1 MAGLLKKVFG
11 LMSNSRVIIGIVVLI
26 AFVAV
31 GSVIYRMVSGE
42 SDPKFVPNAQY
53 IGDGSGG
60 ASGPGGVGKIKVTM
74 YGVSWCPHSKAAA
87 KPWKEWSAANNGKSI
102 AGVPIE
108 CETVDCEADDA
119 SEAKCQAAGVKGY
132 PTVVAELP
140 SGERAIMEAK
150 TTVNSLTQFVTK
162 MAQSVASGTSL

>member
-1 MAGLLKKVFG
+1 MAGLLKKVSG
-11 LMSNSRVIIGIVVLI
+11 LVPSNRVIIGIVVLI

-31 GSVIYRMVSGE
+31 GSVIYRMVSGQGG
-42 SDPKFVPNAQY
+42 PKFVPNAQY
-53 IGDGSGG
+53 IGDGSGSG
-60 ASGPGGVGKIKVTM
+60 TAGPGVGSIKVTM
-74 YGVSWCPHSKAAA
+74 FGVSWCPHSKAAA

-140 SGERAIMEAK
+140 SGEKAIMEAK
-150 TTVNSLTQFVTK
+150 TTVNSLAQFVTK
-162 MAQSVASGTSL
+162 MAQSVASGGSA

>member
-1 MAGLLKKVFG
+1 MAGVLKKMG
-11 LMSNSRVIIGIVVLI
+11 AMLSHRVLIGIAILV

-31 GSVIYRMVSGE
+31 ATVLYRMVGSRAG
-42 SDPKFVPNAQY
+42 PKFVPNAQY

-60 ASGPGGVGKIKVTM
+60 GAVGPGVGSVKVTM
-74 YGVSWCPHSKAAA
+74 FGVSWCPHSKAAA
-87 KPWKEWSAANNGKSI
+87 KPWKEWKGANDGKTI

-140 SGERAIMEAK
+140 SGEKAIMEAK
-150 TTVNSLTQFVTK
+150 TTVESLTQFVTK
-162 MAQSVASGTSL
+162 VAQSVSSGNPL

>member
-1 MAGLLKKVFG
+1 MAGLLKKVLGMFP
-11 LMSNSRVIIGIVVLI
+11 SNRVIIGIAVLI

-31 GSVIYRMVSGE
+31 GSVIYRMVGDQE
-42 SDPKFVPNAQY
+42 GPKFVPNAQY
-53 IGDGSGG
+53 NGNGSGG
-60 ASGPGGVGKIKVTM
+60 AAGPGVGKIKVTM
-74 YGVSWCPHSKAAA
+74 FGVSWCPHSKAAA
-87 KPWKEWSAANNGKSI
+87 KPWKEWSAANNGKTI
-102 AGVPIE
+102 AGVSIE

-140 SGERAIMEAK
+140 SGNKAIMEAK

-162 MAQSVASGTSL
+162 MAQDVGSGASQ